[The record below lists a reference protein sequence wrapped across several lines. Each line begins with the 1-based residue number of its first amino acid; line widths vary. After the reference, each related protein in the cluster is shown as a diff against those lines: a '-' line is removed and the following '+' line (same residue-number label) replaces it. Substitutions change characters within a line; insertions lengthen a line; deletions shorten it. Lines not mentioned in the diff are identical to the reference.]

1 MNDPNPVV
9 TTKQGAVQGNWDG
22 RVACFLGV
30 PFAAAPVG
38 DLRFAAP
45 QPPARWHGVRP
56 ATAFGPAAPQPPAN
70 PARPADAMQL
80 LTGSPALAQAEDNC
94 LTLNVWT
101 PGVTG
106 KPRAVLVWIHG
117 SGWLSGASAWP
128 GYHGRNLAAAEDIVV
143 VTPNYRLGPLG
154 FLRVPG
160 IAEGNMGFLDAI
172 SALRWVQENI
182 ADFGGDPDRVTV
194 AGQSGGAVTSVALL
208 SSPSATGL
216 FHRVFAQS
224 GPLGIEM
231 PSPQE
236 AEQTG
241 EEYLR
246 LLGLSVAT
254 AHRMRD
260 LPAEEL
266 ITAYQRLVADS
277 GRRRIGAP
285 APPMHPIA
293 GAPGLPG
300 PVLPAVATGAAPG
313 IDVLIGATAE
323 EMNPFL
329 AIDPASAAIT
339 RDTIL
344 QIVERLAPD
353 AAPQAVYDHYAA
365 RRPGASASQVLA
377 DITTDRLVRLPA
389 LQVAEARA
397 RHGHPGFV
405 YQVDWRSPTLGACHT
420 VDIPLLFGNL
430 PAWSASPMFRDVDP
444 AGVEPIG
451 HTFRRAVA
459 AFVRTGNPNTPG
471 VPVWEAYSELR
482 RCTMRFD
489 TLVTA
494 ANDPAY
500 SERRMLLSSRQRS
513 SERTETSKDGS

>member
-1 MNDPNPVV
+1 MNYRHPVV
-9 TTKQGAVQGNWDG
+9 TTKQGAVQGSWDG
-22 RVACFLGV
+22 RVASFLGV
-30 PFAAAPVG
+30 PFAAAPIG
-38 DLRFAAP
+38 KLRFAAP
-45 QPPARWHGVRP
+45 QPPARWQGVRP

-70 PARPADAMQL
+70 PAEPADAMQL
-80 LTGSPALAQAEDNC
+80 LTGSPTLGQAEDNC

-117 SGWLSGASAWP
+117 SGWLSGSSAWP
-128 GYHGRNLAAAEDIVV
+128 GYHGHNLAAAEDIVV

-194 AGQSGGAVTSVALL
+194 AGQSGGAVTAVALL
-208 SSPSATGL
+208 SSPSAAGL

-224 GPLGIEM
+224 GPVGIAM
-231 PSPQE
+231 PTPHE
-236 AEQTG
+236 AEQAG

-246 LLGLSVAT
+246 LLGLSIAT
-254 AHRMRD
+254 AHRLRD
-260 LPAEEL
+260 LSAEEL
-266 ITAYQRLVADS
+266 IIGYQRLVADG

-300 PVLPAVATGAAPG
+300 PVLPAVAAGAASG

-339 RDTIL
+339 RDAVL
-344 QIVERLAPD
+344 QLAARLAPG
-353 AAPQAVYDHYAA
+353 AAPQVVYDHYAA

-405 YQVDWRSPTLGACHT
+405 YQVDWRSALGACHT
-420 VDIPLLFGNL
+420 VDIPMLFDNF

-451 HTFRRAVA
+451 RAFRRAVA

-471 VPVWEAYSELR
+471 VPAWEAYTELR

-489 TLVTA
+489 TFVTA
-494 ANDPAY
+494 ANDPAH
-500 SERRMLLSSRQRS
+500 SERRLLLPSPQHSPGD
-513 SERTETSKDGS
+513 TETSNDTS